1 MGQRVLS
8 FDRGRAEA
16 ILSCRARLAARVQ
29 NENPGDSVTA
39 NEAIFTERELD
50 VMNVLWDHGTGTVAE
65 VKDRIRDEL
74 AYTTVLTILRTL
86 EEKGFVDHGE
96 EGRAY
101 RYFPLVERVQ
111 ARESHLNRLLR
122 KLFADSPEELL
133 TQLVSD
139 RELQRED
146 LERMRTLIE
155 ERLG

>member
-1 MGQRVLS
+1 VI
-8 FDRGRAEA
+8 E
-16 ILSCRARLAARVQ
+16 
-29 NENPGDSVTA
+29 

-50 VMNVLWDHGTGTVAE
+50 IMNVLWDRGSGTVAE
-65 VKDRIRDEL
+65 VKDGIEDEL

-86 EEKGFVDHGE
+86 EEKGFVDHEE

-101 RYFPLVERVQ
+101 RYIPRVERVQ

-122 KLFADSPEELL
+122 KLFADSPEALV

-139 RELQRED
+139 RELPRED
-146 LERMRTLIE
+146 LKRLRALLD